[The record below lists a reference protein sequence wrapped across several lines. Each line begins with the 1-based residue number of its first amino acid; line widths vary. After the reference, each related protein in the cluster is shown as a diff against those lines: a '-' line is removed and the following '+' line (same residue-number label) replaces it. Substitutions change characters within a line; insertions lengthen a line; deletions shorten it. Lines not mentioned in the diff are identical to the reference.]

1 MIEWDAVRPEDRTKR
16 RVPPAAWRA
25 LDARAELTRQVDLC
39 DFLQK
44 LVDDADFQAD
54 MKTPRVRPAVEE
66 VIQNFHNVTKWRDD
80 ATVMGVLNKFR
91 HVQRYCK
98 EAGVRIRFEDV
109 VVRDAADADER
120 RGRVAA
126 MREAANGALE
136 RAREDVLAFE
146 ADQMSSKESRE
157 CVSGGASEGGVSA
170 VERSVGFDGRVL
182 ALALAAIAAVI
193 LAAAVQLLGS
203 PRLSVDTL

>member
-1 MIEWDAVRPEDRTKR
+1 
-16 RVPPAAWRA
+16 
-25 LDARAELTRQVDLC
+25 
-39 DFLQK
+39 
-44 LVDDADFQAD
+44 
-54 MKTPRVRPAVEE
+54 
-66 VIQNFHNVTKWRDD
+66 
-80 ATVMGVLNKFR
+80 
-91 HVQRYCK
+91 
-98 EAGVRIRFEDV
+98 
-109 VVRDAADADER
+109 
-120 RGRVAA
+120 

-146 ADQMSSKESRE
+146 ADRMKGSSE
-157 CVSGGASEGGVSA
+157 CSGGASEGGVSA

>member
-1 MIEWDAVRPEDRTKR
+1 
-16 RVPPAAWRA
+16 
-25 LDARAELTRQVDLC
+25 
-39 DFLQK
+39 
-44 LVDDADFQAD
+44 
-54 MKTPRVRPAVEE
+54 
-66 VIQNFHNVTKWRDD
+66 
-80 ATVMGVLNKFR
+80 
-91 HVQRYCK
+91 
-98 EAGVRIRFEDV
+98 
-109 VVRDAADADER
+109 
-120 RGRVAA
+120 

-146 ADQMSSKESRE
+146 ADQMSRKEAESE